1 MAESSDHS
9 NLHGSILGTRVVRS
23 EDPKLLTGG
32 GHYTADLP
40 QHIVKQA
47 LHAIFVPSPVAHG
60 TLLEVHTEDASEVD
74 GVVTIITGT
83 SLRDELGVDA
93 HHGFVPIGSRFAR
106 HPIAVDAV
114 RYVGEPIALVIA
126 ETRAAAAD
134 AAQLVWADI
143 NVLPSVT
150 DMEAA
155 VADDAPTLFDGD
167 EGNIAFIE
175 VSDDP
180 IDIDAMSTRVVR
192 GTYLNQR
199 VVVGSM
205 EPDACL
211 AEPTD
216 GNEKLTLWASTQMP
230 HMLRDQLAATLSI
243 DRDSV
248 RVRTPAVG
256 GGFGGKAGLHHEY
269 TAVVAAARH
278 LNRPVLWAPS
288 RSEDMLTMPH
298 GRGQIQ
304 WAEAGF
310 DDDGML
316 TGFRFRILGDSGA
329 YPTIGAAL
337 VGGTRRMAPGTYSV
351 PAFQAHAISAT
362 TNTTCVGA
370 YRGAGRPEATSMV
383 ERLMDQAAH
392 ELDIDPIELRRRNL
406 LADDVFPFTSATGNT
421 YDSGRYLH
429 TLERAAELANY
440 EARREDQRE
449 RRARGDRM
457 QLGIGVA
464 SYVEI
469 TAGGSSEEYAAVTV
483 HADGSATV
491 AAGTAAHGQGHAT
504 SYAMIVS
511 AATGIPIDRITH
523 IDGDTDLLP
532 RGGGTG
538 GSRSLQLGGS
548 AVVGARDAV
557 IEHAR
562 SIAAQQLEADVA
574 DVVLDSASGG
584 FHVAGVPATVRTWSD
599 IAQQVEAGGEQLSAD
614 HVFNQ
619 PGATFP
625 FGAHVAIVEVD
636 TETGRVTIVHHVAVD
651 DCGTVLNPVIV
662 EGQQHGGI
670 ASGVGQALYEEV
682 RYDADGNPLTA
693 NFADYGLPA
702 ASEMPSFD
710 VHSTETPSP
719 LNPLGAKG
727 IGEAST
733 IGSTP
738 AIQNAVIDALSHLG
752 VRHIDMPCTPE
763 RVWRAIQQP
772 ADPWREPPPAFA
784 NVAAQRTAP
793 AVDEAVD
800 EAADGI

>member
-304 WAEAGF
+304 WA
-310 DDDGML
+310 
-316 TGFRFRILGDSGA
+316 
-329 YPTIGAAL
+329 
-337 VGGTRRMAPGTYSV
+337 
-351 PAFQAHAISAT
+351 
-362 TNTTCVGA
+362 
-370 YRGAGRPEATSMV
+370 
-383 ERLMDQAAH
+383 
-392 ELDIDPIELRRRNL
+392 
-406 LADDVFPFTSATGNT
+406 
-421 YDSGRYLH
+421 
-429 TLERAAELANY
+429 
-440 EARREDQRE
+440 
-449 RRARGDRM
+449 
-457 QLGIGVA
+457 
-464 SYVEI
+464 
-469 TAGGSSEEYAAVTV
+469 
-483 HADGSATV
+483 
-491 AAGTAAHGQGHAT
+491 
-504 SYAMIVS
+504 
-511 AATGIPIDRITH
+511 
-523 IDGDTDLLP
+523 
-532 RGGGTG
+532 
-538 GSRSLQLGGS
+538 
-548 AVVGARDAV
+548 
-557 IEHAR
+557 
-562 SIAAQQLEADVA
+562 
-574 DVVLDSASGG
+574 
-584 FHVAGVPATVRTWSD
+584 
-599 IAQQVEAGGEQLSAD
+599 
-614 HVFNQ
+614 
-619 PGATFP
+619 
-625 FGAHVAIVEVD
+625 
-636 TETGRVTIVHHVAVD
+636 
-651 DCGTVLNPVIV
+651 
-662 EGQQHGGI
+662 
-670 ASGVGQALYEEV
+670 
-682 RYDADGNPLTA
+682 
-693 NFADYGLPA
+693 
-702 ASEMPSFD
+702 
-710 VHSTETPSP
+710 
-719 LNPLGAKG
+719 
-727 IGEAST
+727 
-733 IGSTP
+733 
-738 AIQNAVIDALSHLG
+738 
-752 VRHIDMPCTPE
+752 
-763 RVWRAIQQP
+763 
-772 ADPWREPPPAFA
+772 
-784 NVAAQRTAP
+784 
-793 AVDEAVD
+793 
-800 EAADGI
+800 